1 MNSDP
6 IGELFQGRVLS
17 PQVFS
22 FNEGIDLF
30 HKYQLLISMS
40 IIINSGTN
48 ITGRYEYNRFT
59 QLNQLIKKINI
70 DCIFHICYK

>member
-22 FNEGIDLF
+22 FNEGIELF

-40 IIINSGTN
+40 IIINSGMN